1 MKKKNPLFELFM
13 QFVMV
18 VVIYTVRVYLL
29 VAYRPK
35 IEYVG
40 ETVKSPRLK
49 TPSVIMCIPR
59 FFASSHLSL

>member
-1 MKKKNPLFELFM
+1 MSAISKKKNSLFELFM
-13 QFVMV
+13 RFVMV

-40 ETVKSPRLK
+40 ETVKSP
-49 TPSVIMCIPR
+49 
-59 FFASSHLSL
+59 

>member
-1 MKKKNPLFELFM
+1 M

-35 IEYVG
+35 ITFAG
-40 ETVKSPRLK
+40 SVKSPRLK
-49 TPSVIMCIPR
+49 TPSVIIANHTSMWDP
-59 FFASSHLSL
+59 S

>member
-29 VAYRPK
+29 V
-35 IEYVG
+35 
-40 ETVKSPRLK
+40 
-49 TPSVIMCIPR
+49 
-59 FFASSHLSL
+59 